1 MSKDLSQIVADLF
14 ARSSGGEELSSNIN
28 RLRDEIRKVTEREDA
43 IFGKF
48 RELLVSFREIIPE
61 EKQRY
66 NAAIKALSTT
76 SKLSRQEIVKTV
88 NDQLEELKILEKSI
102 LPALP
107 GRSELKVMEARSKE
121 MKDGI
126 SNLREKIKQLESE
139 EERIRKDMAAREKEM
154 ELVEKAIRDLFTDI
168 GAEIT
173 NAKKKIEE
181 FTAEHAAVQPIPQK
195 DAVKS
200 DVPGEKKGGGEQK
213 IEIQGSPAPQDS
225 EFQKKCPMC
234 GGRINF
240 HALEKMWICYSC
252 AYEEPDKDE
261 VQSKSEVKSEQ
272 GNAAD
277 SDSIFPSS
285 SFTVPLAE
293 MSSDEH
299 QKSKK
304 RSSPSNKQPSTKTKT
319 CPSCR
324 KNMYWYP
331 EERAWRCSSCE
342 YMTRTLN

>member
-1 MSKDLSQIVADLF
+1 MRKDLSQIVADLF
-14 ARSSGGEELSSNIN
+14 VKSTGVEELPSKIN
-28 RLRDEIRKVTEREDA
+28 RLRDDIIQVIENDDA

-48 RELLVSFREIIPE
+48 RELLVSFREIIPDE
-61 EKQRY
+61 RQRY
-66 NAAIKALSTT
+66 NAAVKALSTT
-76 SKLSRQEIVKTV
+76 SKLSRQEIIKTV
-88 NDQLEELKILEKSI
+88 NDHLDELKILEKSI

-107 GRSELKVMEARSKE
+107 GRDELRVMETRSKE
-121 MKDGI
+121 MKEGI

-154 ELVEKAIRDLFTDI
+154 ELVEKAIRNLFTDI

-173 NAKKKIEE
+173 NIKKKIEE
-181 FTAEHAAVQPIPQK
+181 FTAERAAVQPIPQR
-195 DAVKS
+195 DSIKS

-213 IEIQGSPAPQDS
+213 IEIQGSPAPQDT

-261 VQSKSEVKSEQ
+261 GRSKSEVKSEHMS
-272 GNAAD
+272 APA
-277 SDSIFPSS
+277 SESIFPSS
-285 SFTVPLAE
+285 SFADPFPDLP
-293 MSSDEH
+293 SGDF
-299 QKSKK
+299 QGSKK
-304 RSSPSNKQPSTKTKT
+304 KSAASNKQPSTKTKT
-319 CPSCR
+319 CPACR
-324 KNMYWYP
+324 KKMYWYP
-331 EERAWRCSSCE
+331 EERAWKCSSCE